1 MCSSDLPVTAGAIE
15 LAGGLGGAF
24 LASGAAQKVT
34 DWMHEVF
41 DPQDYAQRKAEK
53 EAHPYEAF
61 AGQTLA
67 SLAGMS
73 PKVAPEIAGKF
84 MTKPAMQRATSAALQ
99 TGIEAG
105 TEYFTE
111 GKVDPIKLGVAAT
124 TGVAL
129 PGFNI
134 AGKIPFAAGEKV
146 GSKIANIF
154 PGGKAKPTT
163 TTTTDLPKSE
173 ETSTPEERAAV
184 IAKLEKMKQERLSKV
199 PLVEAAIRN
208 KETGEIERMGPKH
221 DEQRKL
227 DTADTHEQGFLDEE
241 GNFLNRKQAWNRAIS
256 SGQIPKD
263 AKPTVMGE
271 GLHSG
276 DLRNAGDKRFE
287 ITDTQPAGVPHSETP
302 VLQTPKTREEFK
314 TAIESIDSSLLDT
327 RLAAEKARAEGNVE
341 KAVELKTRY
350 NELTSQKEQ
359 LHKDM
364 PSVKFQNIAKP
375 TWAELHDHLYG
386 VKNIGE
392 AFDRIINTDN
402 LGSEGQRA
410 LIKALN
416 RSSFIRDAELQL
428 SKESLTWGGED
439 VAGLYYGDAA
449 HKVQLGSE
457 GGLQTLLHESIH
469 AGTQRLIAEGKSAAA
484 VKLKELYTE
493 FSNKHSVVY
502 EAKLEQFKRDNPN
515 ATLKDLEAFKEKNVP

>member
-256 SGQIPKD
+256 SEQIPKD

-287 ITDTQPAGVPHSETP
+287 ITDTQPAGVP
-302 VLQTPKTREEFK
+302 K
-314 TAIESIDSSLLDT
+314 
-327 RLAAEKARAEGNVE
+327 
-341 KAVELKTRY
+341 
-350 NELTSQKEQ
+350 
-359 LHKDM
+359 
-364 PSVKFQNIAKP
+364 VKFENINKP
-375 TWAELHDHLYG
+375 TWTELHDHLQG

-416 RSSFIRDAELQL
+416 KSSFIRDAELQL

-493 FSNKHSVVY
+493 FSNKHSVEY